1 LIEREAGTYMVGV
14 IMAVVAVLAAN
25 PFEGRKLYVD
35 PNSFAAKQ
43 AAAWRATRPAD
54 AAQIDKIATAPQAQW
69 FGDWNPD
76 VAQAVNQ
83 HVTAA
88 AKQGRWTLLVAYN
101 IPQRDCGG
109 HSAGGTAEY
118 QAWIREFARGI
129 GDRPAAV
136 ILEPDALAGLDC
148 LSATGRTT
156 RLNLLKDAI
165 TVLRGKAVY
174 LDAGHSSWH
183 PATTMASRLRQA
195 GVDQAT
201 GFSLNVS
208 NFQFTA
214 NEVAYGRAVAAQVGK
229 HFVVDTSRN
238 GLGPHGEA
246 WCNPP
251 GRALGPRPTTATGNA
266 STDAF
271 LWIKEPG
278 ISDGPCNGGPGA
290 GQWWADYALGLARRS
305 PSR

>member
-1 LIEREAGTYMVGV
+1 MVGV